1 MRLPKK
7 LLYYMQDLAI
17 HPIFDSPCTYLFV
30 FGVFNL
36 KGFDVKKI
44 QFCIFVDLWLNLFG

>member
-1 MRLPKK
+1 
-7 LLYYMQDLAI
+7 MQDLSI
-17 HPIFDSPCTYLFV
+17 YPIFDSPCTYFFV